1 MRHTKHFAKEGGVC
15 VNCTILRSL
24 FSTSVSRSCT
34 CRAFHIYI
42 YIFFYLLRKSIV
54 AEIVAVFLSFF
65 SFVLVLF
72 VFLLLFFTPT
82 LSHYHSHSVFCVPVT
97 NLTYMVY
104 SEYSSQF
111 VIYKPACCNT
121 FIFYQH
127 CRALLQLRLNNF
139 VKVKSY

>member
-1 MRHTKHFAKEGGVC
+1 MFQDPAHVELFTYIFLFLFVKKKYCSRNCGC
-15 VNCTILRSL
+15 VSFIFL
-24 FSTSVSRSCT
+24 FCT
-34 CRAFHIYI
+34 C
-42 YIFFYLLRKSIV
+42 
-54 AEIVAVFLSFF
+54 SFF
-65 SFVLVLF
+65 LF
-72 VFLLLFFTPT
+72 HFFFSSFFTPT
-82 LSHYHSHSVFCVPVT
+82 LSRYHSHSVFCVPFT

-139 VKVKSY
+139 VKVKSYKICEGEEWELGGE